1 MCSTHLTTHLTGR
14 HSLRSEFIFLI
25 DSLLILNFLSFNT
38 KLPVFISVFPLC
50 FEKKAY
56 LCHTLSAHRRDE
68 TVESGYYFK
77 WNMTY
82 YLSYPKSSSFYSR
95 RDDTTDIPRERLV
108 STYPLGD
115 VLYINDWRGCL
126 LLSLS
131 REKVR

>member
-1 MCSTHLTTHLTGR
+1 MEYT
-14 HSLRSEFIFLI
+14 EFL
-25 DSLLILNFLSFNT
+25 
-38 KLPVFISVFPLC
+38 VFISIFLLY
-50 FEKKAY
+50 FKINIY